1 MNDGLCDGCA
11 RRGARRGEGAYQIF
25 TPEHV
30 GISIFGGGKESKD
43 TKDT

>member
-1 MNDGLCDGCA
+1 MVMVMGCVM
-11 RRGARRGEGAYQIF
+11 GARGEGAYQIF
-25 TPEHV
+25 HPLSDV